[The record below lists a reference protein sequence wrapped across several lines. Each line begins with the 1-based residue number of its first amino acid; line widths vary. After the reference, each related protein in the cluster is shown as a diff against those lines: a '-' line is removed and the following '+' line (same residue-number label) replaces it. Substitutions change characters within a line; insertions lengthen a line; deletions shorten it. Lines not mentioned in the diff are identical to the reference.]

1 MAAKREQR
9 AWKVS
14 NLVSNVAPLRGLML
28 DANTVPTASAV
39 GYAVSSLAGMARRA
53 LRDEFED

>member
-14 NLVSNVAPLRGLML
+14 NLLSNVPPLRGLVL
-28 DANTVPTASAV
+28 VANTVPTVSAV
-39 GYAVSSLAGMARRA
+39 GYAVSSLAGLARRA